1 MTRRQLVQCGCQKT
15 LMGSSMCRHLPN
27 APNDQPY
34 PAIFGLKVKARLPSW
49 TSARR
54 TEAPATTVAQH
65 GPNSRV
71 SEPVCRHRLAR
82 PHSHEAAGGPMTSH
96 PSARCRI
103 DSARSVGA
111 SANGFSCFGPS
122 AGAPDKEPDGSLG
135 GRIATAVPFGQTGAQ
150 SEEHQRQQRA
160 TNGAARPVGR
170 IVPVPA
176 QTPTFPARSGGMTRA
191 AMRGTTTVLP
201 FAMRLSSAGTACG

>member
-1 MTRRQLVQCGCQKT
+1 MR
-15 LMGSSMCRHLPN
+15 LPEDLDGIDHVPTPPER
-27 APNDQPY
+27 AQR
-34 PAIFGLKVKARLPSW
+34 PAIPCHLRAESQGETTVVDIG
-49 TSARR
+49 SAHRS

-65 GPNSRV
+65 GTNNRV

-103 DSARSVGA
+103 DSARLVGT
-111 SANGFSCFGPS
+111 SANGFSCFGPG

-135 GRIATAVPFGQTGAQ
+135 ARIARAVPFGQTGVQ
-150 SEEHQRQQRA
+150 SGEHQRRQRA
-160 TNGAARPVGR
+160 ANGAARPVGR

-176 QTPTFPARSGGMTRA
+176 QTPKFAARSGGVARA
-191 AMRGTTTVLP
+191 AMRDTTTGLP
-201 FAMRLSSAGTACG
+201 FAMRLSSAGAACG

>member
-1 MTRRQLVQCGCQKT
+1 
-15 LMGSSMCRHLPN
+15 MCRHLPN

-65 GPNSRV
+65 GPNNRV
-71 SEPVCRHRLAR
+71 SEPVFRHRLAR

-135 GRIATAVPFGQTGAQ
+135 GANCHGGAVWADWSPIRGTPASATSNKRCGATSGAHRACAGADSDFRGSVGWHDPCCDAGHDDRIAI
-150 SEEHQRQQRA
+150 RDA
-160 TNGAARPVGR
+160 TEQCGYRLRVRRGILPWTSTDG
-170 IVPVPA
+170 PA
-176 QTPTFPARSGGMTRA
+176 
-191 AMRGTTTVLP
+191 LP
-201 FAMRLSSAGTACG
+201 GE